1 MSSWRPGW
9 ALRGRDDRKETKP
22 RVAGKRN
29 LTSWAAGRRP
39 ARPARPR
46 QPRPLPPGSPIP
58 DPCPSP
64 RSHPRCPPPAGHC
77 SAKRT
82 RDPTWPS
89 LPLSL
94 RVGWGSPVPEPG
106 AAGAGSFVS
115 PGARE
120 RATLWGRGGGGAAGE
135 VTCSGAGRLGGW
147 GGWGG
152 AGDSGAPP
160 LLCSP
165 SGAAEW
171 GAGGSRGSG
180 SGTSWGRQEQKQERA
195 RVTGVWEELQLCS
208 LNSFQC
214 ELLRQ
219 EHPNSELCRSS
230 T

>member
-1 MSSWRPGW
+1 MGVTADVEGGRTGATGVELAPGM
-9 ALRGRDDRKETKP
+9 G
-22 RVAGKRN
+22 
-29 LTSWAAGRRP
+29 
-39 ARPARPR
+39 
-46 QPRPLPPGSPIP
+46 
-58 DPCPSP
+58 
-64 RSHPRCPPPAGHC
+64 
-77 SAKRT
+77 
-82 RDPTWPS
+82 
-89 LPLSL
+89 
-94 RVGWGSPVPEPG
+94 PEPG

-219 EHPNSELCRSS
+219 EHPNSAEIKTCGTQSS
-230 T
+230 FMRKKASDP